1 MDTLNRVLILALLL
15 LLLYGV
21 YKYQEH
27 FDNTPVILHES
38 EKDDDDEEDNKK
50 NDINLDNISQFSIGS
65 LNTNTLSFMDDG
77 SSNLNDKDD
86 DLF

>member
-38 EKDDDDEEDNKK
+38 EKDTEDEKDEKN
-50 NDINLDNISQFSIGS
+50 NDINIDNISQYSIGS

-77 SSNLNDKDD
+77 SSSGTNDI
-86 DLF
+86 F